1 MNSWT
6 VPTKFGGKGGGLV
19 QSAGLVL
26 HLMVEESKVCATI
39 DDAIGRF
46 ARGALGFD
54 DSMDRSV
61 ATTSNPGFC
70 QSCAGVADHCGL
82 VE

>member
-46 ARGALGFD
+46 ARGALAVRALLIID
-54 DSMDRSV
+54 PANVVSIESV
-61 ATTSNPGFC
+61 SVTPG
-70 QSCAGVADHCGL
+70 G
-82 VE
+82 